1 VQDGNVII
9 KYLWP
14 FTLGDEGNTLRVLGD
29 MILVAALGTKGDE
42 VTGEWGKLYIEFR
55 GLSRSPDIMVT
66 KSMRL

>member
-42 VTGEWGKLYIEFR
+42 VTGE
-55 GLSRSPDIMVT
+55 
-66 KSMRL
+66 